1 MIKIIIGVSE
11 KNKFFIIKSEISR
24 MVVSENIITNIP
36 VTNVVMVRLK

>member
-24 MVVSENIITNIP
+24 IVVSENIITNNP
-36 VTNVVMVRLK
+36 VTNVIILSLK